1 MSAPPT
7 ALRTARVGSAGPA
20 ADVFSDVGAE
30 SFMGGLSARRGLQLR
45 QTAVARGGHGREAAA
60 AYQAERS
67 SSPALCRFQ

>member
-45 QTAVARGGHGREAAA
+45 QTPRP